1 MDRFQDASLDRDH
14 NPVDVRRTW
23 TRPEVH
29 RLEAGDAEIGGTPD
43 SDNGIAF
50 S

>member
-1 MDRFQDASLDRDH
+1 MSMFQDASLDQAHD
-14 NPVDVRRTW
+14 PADPRRIW

-29 RLEAGDAEIGGTPD
+29 RLEAGDAEIGGSPI